1 MGASMKILVAV
12 TGLARFC
19 KEIEDQTG
27 LAKNETLKRLF
38 YKIHELNAII
48 QGEYK
53 EAHFAEIAENER
65 RRIAERYAAEAS
77 QEE

>member
-12 TGLARFC
+12 TGLAGFC
-19 KEIEDQTG
+19 KEIENQTG
-27 LAKNETLKRLF
+27 FSEYGALKRLF

-53 EAHFAEIAENER
+53 EAHFAEIAESER
-65 RRIAERYAAEAS
+65 RRIARRYAAEAS
-77 QEE
+77 EEE